1 MNIEIREVKREDSYQ
16 LLSLM
21 KQTST
26 ETLFLAKEPEE
37 WNFTLADEYS
47 IIENV
52 LKDKNQKWFVAV
64 DDEKI
69 IALLL
74 SIFIKQERNRPEEEQ
89 DISLI
94 EECMDWIAELEH
106 GYI

>member
-1 MNIEIREVKREDSYQ
+1 MNDIEMLRELYCYKKMYNHIFNVVTDVIERCRNEALRQELISAQQYTEGIYIGCTPREVP
-16 LLSLM
+16 M
-21 KQTST
+21 T
-26 ETLFLAKEPEE
+26 
-37 WNFTLADEYS
+37 
-47 IIENV
+47 
-52 LKDKNQKWFVAV
+52 
-64 DDEKI
+64 DDEKT

-74 SIFIKQERNRPEEEQ
+74 SIFIKQERKRPEEEQ